1 MHQIAQNAVAE
12 RAERAPALQTA
23 LTWSADGQPGVALVD
38 ANRGARR
45 RRDRDGIRAD
55 ARRVTEWLSTR
66 GKLPIE
72 AIHDLVA
79 LGWLRGT
86 RLLAKELGISRERA
100 FELFMQAAIAILP
113 YTAPK
118 QGMLELGETAAGGLA
133 LGHFLAARAMGE
145 ALQSGRAASQLEVVS
160 KDRQSLDTSNREVF
174 HGLTDGGTAMELQ
187 GLPPRAAD

>member
-1 MHQIAQNAVAE
+1 MREIAENAVA
-12 RAERAPALQTA
+12 RQPQALQTA

-55 ARRVTEWLSTR
+55 SRRVTEWLSTR

-72 AIHDLVA
+72 ALHDLVG
-79 LGWLRGT
+79 LGWIRAS
-86 RLLAKELGISRERA
+86 RLLAKELRIPPERA
-100 FELFMQAAIAILP
+100 FEFFMQAVLAILP

-145 ALQSGRAASQLEVVS
+145 ALADSRDRTMSR
-160 KDRQSLDTSNREVF
+160 DRQTLDTDKPLILPDTSTK
-174 HGLTDGGTAMELQ
+174 HGEETAMELP